1 MSILLDTHV
10 WLWWLTGAGRLS
22 AAERR
27 ALDAAAEREL
37 PAISAI
43 SLWEVQMLVAK
54 GRLQPTEGFAGWIER
69 MAGPEVVTIV
79 PIDVAVIQAL
89 HDLPS
94 TFQGDPADRIIVA
107 TARARALRLA
117 THDARLRRV
126 RLAPLWR
133 T

>member
-27 ALDAAAEREL
+27 ALDEAAEREL

-54 GRLQPTEGFAGWIER
+54 GRVQPTEGFAGWIER

-79 PIDVAVIQAL
+79 PIDVEVIQTL

-94 TFQGDPADRIIVA
+94 TLPGDPADRIIVA

-133 T
+133 P